1 MAEKFDG
8 VSAGDI
14 ANAVFSA
21 ANSAMNEGAK
31 SITQER
37 FEKAI
42 QSTINVR
49 DANAGTAKNVREIS
63 HEEARRELGEE
74 KYREAVK

>member
-1 MAEKFDG
+1 
-8 VSAGDI
+8 
-14 ANAVFSA
+14 
-21 ANSAMNEGAK
+21 MNEGAK

-63 HEEARRELGEE
+63 ISDEQANKELSDE
-74 KYREAVK
+74 KYKEAKQC